1 MRKNIALGVA
11 AGVAGIYGYVMWKKQ
26 VAIFEE
32 ATTRAKDSIKTFAL
46 KLATGTALILSV
58 YIYVYRKL
66 EASVTKFQ

>member
-32 ATTRAKDSIKTFAL
+32 AIQKVKKLKVLLGYLDTRIS
-46 KLATGTALILSV
+46 
-58 YIYVYRKL
+58 
-66 EASVTKFQ
+66 